1 MGEYSYKDPV
11 GSTVTVTY
19 SVNQDGTDYEESRKI
34 LKAYQTSKS
43 SASKS
48 LFCSSFYPN
57 MQISSYSLIPND
69 TNTTLRMLRFLSYTK
84 LDLVVFQSISHRH
97 NLNQDL
103 SEVVK
108 IFGTYEAS
116 ARI

>member
-1 MGEYSYKDPV
+1 MPDLFIFSSKEIVDGRILGEYSYKDPV

-48 LFCSSFYPN
+48 LFLFWLSSKCADFFVSPK
-57 MQISSYSLIPND
+57 S
-69 TNTTLRMLRFLSYTK
+69 
-84 LDLVVFQSISHRH
+84 
-97 NLNQDL
+97 
-103 SEVVK
+103 
-108 IFGTYEAS
+108 
-116 ARI
+116 